1 MVHSEIF
8 HGGYVTADDDMIL
21 PNYLVHLPS
30 QNDLI
35 VDIGVQE
42 ELNERVNGGDLYDV
56 GGDARDFDDTMR

>member
-1 MVHSEIF
+1 MIKTSASSSDGDEMVHSEIF

-35 VDIGVQE
+35 VDIGV
-42 ELNERVNGGDLYDV
+42 
-56 GGDARDFDDTMR
+56 